1 MVRNQ
6 VQGCKKLSR
15 WSIKSKWS
23 EMTLE
28 MSNRIFC
35 DRNYSLNQFQKSLLS
50 WKCPLQLITPSISIT
65 FWWCKNVWCCLPV
78 MLPSAWREDFARRR
92 RARMVRGGRKRVTRG
107 DMVREDMSCCYW
119 LPLQCKHFLNHT
131 LSRVEALPVG
141 KVLSTTL
148 IEENETIHCCAK
160 SNFHWN
166 TFAKNRNL
174 ERK

>member
-78 MLPSAWREDFARRR
+78 MLPSAWREDFASRRR
-92 RARMVRGGRKRVTRG
+92 RRKIGGRGRKRDTRG
-107 DMVREDMSCCYW
+107 DTLREDISTSDDFVAATGCHCDSSY
-119 LPLQCKHFLNHT
+119 KYT
-131 LSRVEALPVG
+131 LALKG
-141 KVLSTTL
+141 NSLSPCSSGGDAGTY
-148 IEENETIHCCAK
+148 
-160 SNFHWN
+160 
-166 TFAKNRNL
+166 
-174 ERK
+174 